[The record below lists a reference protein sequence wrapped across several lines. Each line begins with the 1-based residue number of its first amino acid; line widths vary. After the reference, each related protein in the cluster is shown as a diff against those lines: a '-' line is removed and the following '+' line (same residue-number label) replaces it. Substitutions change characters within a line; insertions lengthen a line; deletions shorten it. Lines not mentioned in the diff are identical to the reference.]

1 MASHL
6 AYSQTPP
13 NLFRYDSLPS
23 PPMSSK
29 LSKVA
34 PVATK
39 TRPLLT
45 PPNSQD
51 VKTYH
56 DFAQRE
62 NEDIRQDT
70 GVLFPPTQ
78 DTITPSP
85 QQLFATTVTL
95 PSARTH
101 LSNPYE
107 TALIKSWASQEA
119 PDWARHTSNGLPR
132 LPGIHTWQDLKIQ
145 EANNGNDDFTKPTE
159 EEYQLVA
166 SFVQEMKQT
175 GRRPL
180 VESTNRKRSKVTKPT
195 STIHHRAGSNA
206 RLQTP
211 SLAKATAASP
221 RRLSRTANN
230 KSGGRLMNTET
241 KSARAPSSKPP
252 KDPEWRN
259 YPDYAPKDEHMD
271 SRAAYQAVHDSKNF
285 AEHKKAFDLSEDP
298 ERDYLNAAEKLLC
311 ERLALDCHRFLTS
324 KRQIFQGFVKHLQTK
339 ADVDKRVRDGL
350 EDRGQSRLPSWN
362 KTAAQSLMGIDV
374 TKGSHIWTFYNEV
387 GFFNEKLFAHFIHY

>member
-1 MASHL
+1 
-6 AYSQTPP
+6 
-13 NLFRYDSLPS
+13 
-23 PPMSSK
+23 
-29 LSKVA
+29 
-34 PVATK
+34 
-39 TRPLLT
+39 
-45 PPNSQD
+45 
-51 VKTYH
+51 
-56 DFAQRE
+56 
-62 NEDIRQDT
+62 
-70 GVLFPPTQ
+70 
-78 DTITPSP
+78 
-85 QQLFATTVTL
+85 
-95 PSARTH
+95 
-101 LSNPYE
+101 
-107 TALIKSWASQEA
+107 
-119 PDWARHTSNGLPR
+119 
-132 LPGIHTWQDLKIQ
+132 
-145 EANNGNDDFTKPTE
+145 
-159 EEYQLVA
+159 
-166 SFVQEMKQT
+166 
-175 GRRPL
+175 
-180 VESTNRKRSKVTKPT
+180 
-195 STIHHRAGSNA
+195 
-206 RLQTP
+206 
-211 SLAKATAASP
+211 
-221 RRLSRTANN
+221 
-230 KSGGRLMNTET
+230 MNTET

>member
-1 MASHL
+1 
-6 AYSQTPP
+6 
-13 NLFRYDSLPS
+13 
-23 PPMSSK
+23 
-29 LSKVA
+29 
-34 PVATK
+34 
-39 TRPLLT
+39 
-45 PPNSQD
+45 

-78 DTITPSP
+78 DAITPSP
-85 QQLFATTVTL
+85 QQLFATTATL
-95 PSARTH
+95 PLARTNS
-101 LSNPYE
+101 SNPYE
-107 TALIKSWASQEA
+107 RALIKSWANREA
-119 PDWARHTSNGLPR
+119 PDWTRHTLHGLPR
-132 LPGIHTWQDLKIQ
+132 LPGIHTWQDLKVH
-145 EANNGNDDFTKPTE
+145 EATLGNSDFTKPTE

-166 SFVQEMKQT
+166 SVVREMKQT
-175 GRRPL
+175 WPRPAL
-180 VESTNRKRSKVTKPT
+180 VEPTNRKRSKVTKPT
-195 STIHHRAGSNA
+195 TIHHRAGSNA

-211 SLAKATAASP
+211 SLAKAIASSP

-230 KSGGRLMNTET
+230 KSSGRLMSTDT

-271 SRAAYQAVHDSKNF
+271 LRAAYQAVHDSKNF

-387 GFFNEKLFAHFIHY
+387 GFFNEKFFAHFIHY